1 MPKFSTDKL
10 RNVVLLS
17 HGGAGKTILAEAMLH
32 TAGHT
37 TRLGRVEDGTTVS
50 DFEPEEIRRQS
61 SSQMAVLA
69 CPWRDYKI
77 NILDTPGYADFRG
90 EVVSASRVADAAII
104 IVSAAA
110 GVEVGT
116 NQMWELADDRSL
128 PRVIFIS
135 KMDREN
141 ADFDRIMGE
150 INDRFG
156 RECVAAQIPVGA
168 ESAFTGVVNLLDPD
182 ADVPGDL
189 ADAVE
194 EARERLIEAVAEA
207 DDELADKYLEGEEI
221 TQAEMIA
228 GLKQGI
234 VEGTIIPVL
243 VGASTAEIGTSELLD
258 AIVDFLPSP
267 ADVGSVS
274 ANTAD
279 GAVAMGPDSAGP
291 LAALVF
297 KTSADPF
304 VGKLSYFR
312 VYSGTFSSDS
322 QLWNANDGQQERVGQ
337 VFEVR
342 GKEQTAVP
350 DLACGDI
357 GATPK
362 LNSVLTG
369 HTICMRDNQFTLEGM
384 EFPNP
389 VYLMAVFPKSQAD
402 VDKMTS
408 SLSRITEED
417 PSLTVT
423 REPNTL
429 QVLLG
434 GLGDTHVDLAVEKM
448 KNKFGAEMILQIP
461 KVAYK
466 ETISG
471 RTRVEYRHKKQSGGH
486 GQFGHVWL
494 ELEPLPRGSGF
505 EFAETVVGGNVPREY
520 IPSVEKGVAKAM
532 TDGAI
537 AGYPIVDI
545 KATLFDGSYHTVDSS
560 GICFEIAGGQALTK
574 GVQLAS
580 PTLLEPIM
588 RVQIVV
594 PDNYTGDIIGD
605 MNSKRGRI
613 HGMAPQGNNTTM
625 IEGETPQAEM
635 LRYATELRS
644 MTQGQGGFAMEFDH
658 YEEVPAHLV
667 DRLVEQLKEQEAARA

>member
-1 MPKFSTDKL
+1 MPKFTTEKL

-17 HGGAGKTILAEAMLH
+17 HGGAGKTIIAEAMLH

-37 TRLGRVEDGTTVS
+37 TRFGRVEDGTTLS

-69 CPWRDYKI
+69 CPWRDCKI

-90 EVVSASRVADAAII
+90 EVISASRVADAAII
-104 IVSAAA
+104 VVSAAA

-116 NQMWELADDRSL
+116 NQMWILANERNL
-128 PRVIFIS
+128 PRVVFIN

-141 ADFDRIMGE
+141 ADFDRVMSE
-150 INDRFG
+150 ITDRFG
-156 RECVAAQIPVGA
+156 RECVPVQIPIGA
-168 ESAFTGVVNLLDPD
+168 EAAFSGVVNLLDPD
-182 ADVPGDL
+182 ADVPDDV

-221 TQAEMIA
+221 SQVEMIA

-234 VEGTIIPVL
+234 AEGLIIPVM
-243 VGASTAEIGTSELLD
+243 VGASTSQIGTRELMD

-267 ADVGSVS
+267 ADVGNVE

-279 GAVAMGPDSAGP
+279 GAVSMSPDSSGP

-312 VYSGTFSSDS
+312 VYSGTFSSDN
-322 QLWNANDGQQERVGQ
+322 QLWNANEGQQERVGQ
-337 VFEVR
+337 IFEVR

-350 DLACGDI
+350 EFACGDI

-369 HTICMRDNQFTLEGM
+369 HTISTRDNQFTLEGM
-384 EFPNP
+384 DFPSS

-423 REPNTL
+423 REPDTL

-434 GLGDTHVDLAVEKM
+434 GLGDTHVDLAIEKM
-448 KNKFGAEMILQIP
+448 KNKFGAEMILQVP

-494 ELEPLPRGSGF
+494 ELEPLPRGEGF
-505 EFAETVVGGNVPREY
+505 QFAETVVGGNVPREY
-520 IPSVEKGVAKAM
+520 IPSVEKGVSKAM
-532 TDGAI
+532 GDGAI
-537 AGYPIVDI
+537 AGYPIVDV

-560 GICFEIAGGQALTK
+560 GICFEIAGGQA
-574 GVQLAS
+574 
-580 PTLLEPIM
+580 P
-588 RVQIVV
+588 
-594 PDNYTGDIIGD
+594 
-605 MNSKRGRI
+605 
-613 HGMAPQGNNTTM
+613 HQGSAVG
-625 IEGETPQAEM
+625 I
-635 LRYATELRS
+635 
-644 MTQGQGGFAMEFDH
+644 
-658 YEEVPAHLV
+658 AHS
-667 DRLVEQLKEQEAARA
+667 ARADYARTDYRSRRVHGRHNRRYEL